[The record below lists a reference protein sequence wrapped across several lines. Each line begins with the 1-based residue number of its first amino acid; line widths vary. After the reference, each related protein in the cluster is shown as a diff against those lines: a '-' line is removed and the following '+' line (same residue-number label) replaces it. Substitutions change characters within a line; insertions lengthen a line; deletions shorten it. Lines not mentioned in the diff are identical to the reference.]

1 MSNFPEDVVVQSG
14 VTYLKPETKAVLGA
28 DDIAVMLNDLDE
40 ARRALWS
47 VWFPDPVTFGPAR
60 VPVTETNHGGGLYSL
75 GIPALSGKFHGTQD
89 GYLHTLDRDAP
100 DWFEWSVGDVTEY
113 GLHTVPYARAAGIS
127 YKAGVKAGFYP
138 ASPPTASKGVIAFKR
153 YVRAFGGDLG
163 TPDAVVD
170 NGDGTMTFTLTNRV
184 AAGAAWVADAAIGR
198 KVVIWKLQPSVAG
211 AEAIWSGV
219 ALSDGAVV
227 TADVTH
233 AFGQL
238 APSTD
243 AADYFV
249 MPLGIHIAPAA
260 GWDDDEMWTLLEV
273 TDGTIDLTTQ
283 TLASLPGTVS
293 LDLWQMAQDLYFDPA
308 AALDGDGNANFSEP
322 LQQLALRLEARWEAR
337 RAANP
342 QAAIWKG
349 SLANTLAVN
358 EGVVVDDTG
367 DPITFTFPAMTGDWW
382 TFSRRFGITRPSSV
396 LNFDQAE
403 GANTYVIYLSYTE
416 IEQIGGPNYVSVELA
431 YTTEAGWNG
440 SADDTLPML
449 KFDYDGVGGAGSVT
463 NVERS
468 DLGQFRGQALWG
480 SGRYGRAD
488 EGEDLQVS
496 DIVWYPGDTDPW
508 TAEKAKLR
516 MRATTQSAGLPPL
529 FEVFGFDETTDVGAA
544 DANAIADLYQDANDV
559 WLRIFGPAGRGGLGG
574 SPKQRA
580 ILGLGSDGEGLIIQ
594 QVGSVSG
601 ESSQT
606 IDISRAVAKGT
617 RLFQFLQEFG
627 QQADTINSKRPMMVM
642 GDWQLEGSDGKVVT
656 WGLEIGEY
664 PRILQNTNPAGWV
677 WDNTLGLWKNN
688 DSVNGDDDVLYF
700 PIPHSK
706 VGGRLSAGSGGS
718 DSSTG
723 RLVRVRMRGGFRTL
737 GDSGSFLKGQLVEV
751 DPTNANP
758 FTAVGGGGGLT
769 EIGTEVS
776 WLNVSPVEKDI
787 DVTGATTDSIPVGR
801 EMDPSKRYF
810 VRCTAGSTVGG
821 GTPLNVIEY
830 FKVVT
835 RVYEA
840 GQ

>member
-1 MSNFPEDVVVQSG
+1 
-14 VTYLKPETKAVLGA
+14 
-28 DDIAVMLNDLDE
+28 
-40 ARRALWS
+40 
-47 VWFPDPVTFGPAR
+47 
-60 VPVTETNHGGGLYSL
+60 
-75 GIPALSGKFHGTQD
+75 
-89 GYLHTLDRDAP
+89 
-100 DWFEWSVGDVTEY
+100 
-113 GLHTVPYARAAGIS
+113 
-127 YKAGVKAGFYP
+127 
-138 ASPPTASKGVIAFKR
+138 
-153 YVRAFGGDLG
+153 
-163 TPDAVVD
+163 
-170 NGDGTMTFTLTNRV
+170 
-184 AAGAAWVADAAIGR
+184 
-198 KVVIWKLQPSVAG
+198 
-211 AEAIWSGV
+211 
-219 ALSDGAVV
+219 
-227 TADVTH
+227 
-233 AFGQL
+233 
-238 APSTD
+238 
-243 AADYFV
+243 
-249 MPLGIHIAPAA
+249 MPIGIHIAPAA

-322 LQQLALRLEARWEAR
+322 LQQLALRLEAKWEAR

-440 SADDTLPML
+440 TADDTLPML
-449 KFDYDGVGGAGSVT
+449 KFDYDGIGGAGSVT

-508 TAEKAKLR
+508 TDEKAKLR

-559 WLRIFGPAGRGGLGG
+559 WLRVFGPAGRGGLGG

-606 IDISRAVAKGT
+606 IDISRAAAKGT

-627 QQADTINSKRPMMVM
+627 QQADTINSKRPMMVTP
-642 GDWQLEGSDGKVVT
+642 DWKLEGSNGKVVT
-656 WGLEIGEY
+656 WGLGIHQH
-664 PRILQNTNPAGWV
+664 PRVRHNANSPGWQ
-677 WDNTLGLWKNN
+677 WDSALGLWKNVEKGAL
-688 DSVNGDDDVLYF
+688 SDDVIYF
-700 PIPHSK
+700 PIPNGA
-706 VGGRLSAGSGGS
+706 VAGRNAAGSGGS
-718 DSSTG
+718 DSSTV
-723 RLVRVRMRGGFRTL
+723 RLVRARVRAGFRTA
-737 GDSGSFLKGQLVEV
+737 GDSGDTVLVQLVEV

-758 FTAVGGGGGLT
+758 FTAVGSGGGLT
-769 EIGTEVS
+769 EIASEVTIDENDVE
-776 WLNVSPVEKDI
+776 NVDV
-787 DVTGATTDSIPVGR
+787 DVTGATTDGLPVGR
-801 EMDPSKRYF
+801 EMDPTKRYYLRF
-810 VRCTAGSTVGG
+810 TMETVAGAGS
-821 GTPLNVIEY
+821 PARYIEY
-830 FKVVT
+830 ASIVT
-835 RVYEA
+835 RIYEA